1 MDLSQAMQVAATGM
15 GLAQQRPWA
24 ATDGDSLRSQPSVAN
39 HR

>member
-24 ATDGDSLRSQPSVAN
+24 ATDGDSLRSQPSAAN
-39 HR
+39 QR